1 MIITEEITVNGRNL
15 VRTYSDSGMMVKRDE
30 VLYESAVDPK
40 ELNRRYAESTIPV
53 FKDVVE

>member
-1 MIITEEITVNGRNL
+1 
-15 VRTYSDSGMMVKRDE
+15 MMVKRDE